1 VKAVNYDRAASEY
14 AIHRQVHSGVFREL
28 RRWFGQPGP
37 GRAPYGGKDLGP
49 DSTVLEVGC
58 GTGNYIGAL
67 AAGQGCKAYGLDPSA
82 GMLARAR
89 TRPERVTWL
98 LGRAEALG
106 FLDGT
111 FDLVFSVDVIHHVV
125 DKGAFYREVARV
137 LRPGGRV
144 CTVTDSA
151 DIIRRREI
159 LSGYFPE
166 TVEMELAR
174 YPRLAQLETWMAEA
188 DLAAFEVVDVEQP
201 YEIASAQPFRAK
213 AYSSLHLISD
223 EAWQAGLA
231 RLERDLAK
239 GPIRGMS
246 RYACLWGQKAVQRIS
261 RING

>member
-1 VKAVNYDRAASEY
+1 MEAVNYDQAAGAY
-14 AIHRQVHSGVFREL
+14 AAHRQVHSGVFREL
-28 RRWFGQPGP
+28 CRQFGRSGP
-37 GRAPYGGKDLGP
+37 GRAHGRGGEPGS
-49 DSTVLEVGC
+49 DSIVLEVGC

-67 AAGQGCKAYGLDPSA
+67 AARQGCRAYGIDPSA
-82 GMLARAR
+82 GMLAQTHTR
-89 TRPERVTWL
+89 TERVNWL
-98 LGRAEALG
+98 LDRAEALCFVG
-106 FLDGT
+106 GT
-111 FDLVFSVDVIHHVV
+111 FDLVFSVDVIHHVA
-125 DKGAFYREVARV
+125 DKGAFYREVERV

-166 TVEMELAR
+166 TVEIELAR

-188 DLAAFEVVDVEQP
+188 GLAAFEVVTVEQP

-231 RLERDLAK
+231 RLERDLAE
-239 GPIRGMS
+239 GPVRGLS
-246 RYACLWGQKAVQRIS
+246 RYACLWGQKPVQRS
-261 RING
+261 GRING